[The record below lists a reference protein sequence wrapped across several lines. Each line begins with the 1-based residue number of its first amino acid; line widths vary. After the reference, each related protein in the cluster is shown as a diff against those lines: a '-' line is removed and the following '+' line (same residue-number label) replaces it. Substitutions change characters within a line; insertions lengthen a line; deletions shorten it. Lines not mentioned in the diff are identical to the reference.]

1 LRLSLIRRSVEIRRM
16 LALMTLVTLMTVNAE
31 RKKLYAD
38 SASIAVWPGGKTPP
52 SAYRLM
58 PDFTGQ

>member
-16 LALMTLVTLMTVNAE
+16 LTLVTLMTVNAE